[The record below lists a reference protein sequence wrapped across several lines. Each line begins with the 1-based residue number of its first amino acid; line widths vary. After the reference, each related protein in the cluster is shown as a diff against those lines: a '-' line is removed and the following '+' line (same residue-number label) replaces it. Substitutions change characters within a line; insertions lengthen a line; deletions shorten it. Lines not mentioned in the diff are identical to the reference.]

1 VNLNW
6 APERVNGGTEDP
18 NFASLDS
25 VVSISLRFSRST
37 TAEHTTCQYDSGT
50 DTLLHPSIS
59 TTWSTT
65 AWPHTCSGGRPAI
78 TGVQRIGQCVN
89 VTDAW
94 TPRSVSYDRT
104 VRVCQTTDDA
114 RTISRSH
121 TYDASRNSQHSFA
134 ATSTAYRFTGKE
146 RDSESGLDYFES
158 RYYGSSMGRFM
169 SPDTFGGHLEDPQTL
184 NHYSYVGNN
193 PLSRTDPDGH
203 DFYQQCGT
211 SDHSGC
217 TQVQTD
223 PKNSKSTQW
232 VQAGADGKATIITSD
247 SIRAGQNTATMT
259 QNGLQVNGAQGIYF
273 DNAASHTTDANGNDV
288 NHNTLDVAGSGQLA
302 GFNFHVDGNC
312 GGTCMSAGEW
322 SAPGMTSAQARS
334 ALNANSFTIPFEDAR
349 AGFGGGEHGYS
360 NQFRF
365 GGSFFGCAVSA
376 CPNTPHI
383 SVPYDPA
390 SAYPKYSVPAAGMW
404 HVDAHSGWFAHG
416 QDIQNT
422 H

>member
-1 VNLNW
+1 
-6 APERVNGGTEDP
+6 
-18 NFASLDS
+18 
-25 VVSISLRFSRST
+25 
-37 TAEHTTCQYDSGT
+37 
-50 DTLLHPSIS
+50 
-59 TTWSTT
+59 
-65 AWPHTCSGGRPAI
+65 
-78 TGVQRIGQCVN
+78 
-89 VTDAW
+89 
-94 TPRSVSYDRT
+94 
-104 VRVCQTTDDA
+104 
-114 RTISRSH
+114 
-121 TYDASRNSQHSFA
+121 
-134 ATSTAYRFTGKE
+134 
-146 RDSESGLDYFES
+146 
-158 RYYGSSMGRFM
+158 M
-169 SPDTFGGHLEDPQTL
+169 SPDSFGGHLEDPQTL

-193 PLSRTDPDGH
+193 PMSRTDPDGH
-203 DFYQQCGT
+203 DFYQQCGS
-211 SDHSGC
+211 SDHTGC
-217 TQVQTD
+217 TQVNTD
-223 PKNSKSTQW
+223 PQNSKSTQW

-247 SIRAGQNTATMT
+247 SIRSGQNSATLT

-273 DNAASHTTDANGNDV
+273 DNPASHSTDANGGDV
-288 NHNTLDVAGSGQLA
+288 NHNSLDVAGSGQLS

-390 SAYPKYSVPAAGMW
+390 SAYPRYGVPAAGMW